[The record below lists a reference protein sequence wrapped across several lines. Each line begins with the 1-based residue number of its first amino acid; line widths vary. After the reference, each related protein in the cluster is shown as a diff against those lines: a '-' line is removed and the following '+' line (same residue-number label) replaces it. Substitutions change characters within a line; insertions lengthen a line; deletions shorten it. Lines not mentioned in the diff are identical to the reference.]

1 MGLTLRGEKP
11 EGRTRNVTKDETTY
25 QRVFVVATDNDHIG
39 AREVS
44 FCPGLPFLG
53 YQYNTGY
60 EVDPLVR
67 VISRSAQPVGN
78 SRRVWEVTVNYSS
91 KHDDPEEENTEEESL
106 ELEPPEVSFDF
117 ATRMKVVQRATQILS
132 STDEGVILD
141 NEYLSPTT
149 SAGEPFD
156 PPPEIEEHFPVLTI
170 TRNERFL
177 NMEQI
182 REYVNVVNSDNFQ
195 GGGPRTV
202 KINGISARKQY
213 KKNLRYWRTTY
224 TLEFNPATWDLQL
237 LDIGS
242 YSLRF
247 VVDPEDI
254 ANVTTERVY
263 FLTDDDPPQPRLGL
277 LDGQGNP
284 LSDGGTPVFRR
295 FPNVYTARPF
305 NVLQLD
311 GALNF

>member
-1 MGLTLRGEKP
+1 MAMTLRGERA
-11 EGRTRNVTKDETTY
+11 EGRQRVATKDEITY
-25 QRVFVVATDNDHIG
+25 QRIFVVETDSDHTG

-53 YQYNTGY
+53 YQYQTSTEY
-60 EVDPLVR
+60 DPLAR
-67 VISRSAQPVGN
+67 CISRNAAPVGN
-78 SRRVWEVTVNYSS
+78 SRRLWEVTVNYSS
-91 KHDDPEEENTEEESL
+91 KHDDPEEENNEEESL

-117 ATRMKVVQRATQILS
+117 ATRMRVVQQASQILS
-132 STDEGVILD
+132 STDEGVVLD
-141 NEYLSPTT
+141 NEYGAPTT

-170 TRNERFL
+170 TRNELFL
-177 NMEQI
+177 NVNQI
-182 REYVNVVNSDNFQ
+182 RDYVNCVNSDNFQ

-202 KINGISARKQY
+202 KLNGISTRKQY

-224 TLEFNPATWDLQL
+224 TLEFRPDTWDLQL

-254 ANVTTERVY
+254 TNVTTERVY

-277 LDGQGNP
+277 LDGAGNP

-295 FPNVYTARPF
+295 FPNVYTSRPF
-305 NVLQLD
+305 NVLQLEE
-311 GALNF
+311 ALNF